1 VPSYSEFEPIN
12 RAAWR
17 KWLQKHHTSTA
28 GVFLVYVKKPKRS
41 LSYAAAVEEALCFG
55 WIDSVVRPIDDTRYK
70 QLFTPRKPKSGWSAL
85 NKARVS
91 TMIASGL
98 MTASG
103 LAKIEAAKADGSWV
117 KLDHI
122 EQLVIPADFT
132 RALNA
137 NRKARAHFESLTP
150 SQRKMFLYY
159 LAGVKSADK
168 RAARVAE
175 SVRRLARG
183 AKHPLL

>member
-1 VPSYSEFEPIN
+1 MPSYPEFEPSS

-17 KWLQKHHTSTA
+17 KWLQKHHTSSG
-28 GVFLVYVKKPKRS
+28 GVFLVYRKKPKRS
-41 LSYAAAVEEALCFG
+41 LSYADAVEEALCFG
-55 WIDSVVRPIDDTRYK
+55 WIDSVMHPIDEARYK

-85 NKARVS
+85 NKARVG

-98 MTASG
+98 MTDSG

-122 EQLVIPADFT
+122 EQLAIPVEFN
-132 RALNA
+132 RALDA
-137 NRKARAHFESLTP
+137 NPKARARFESLTP
-150 SQRKMFLYY
+150 SQRKIFLYY

-168 RAARVAE
+168 RAARVVEAI
-175 SVRRLARG
+175 RRLATG
-183 AKHPLL
+183 AKHPRA